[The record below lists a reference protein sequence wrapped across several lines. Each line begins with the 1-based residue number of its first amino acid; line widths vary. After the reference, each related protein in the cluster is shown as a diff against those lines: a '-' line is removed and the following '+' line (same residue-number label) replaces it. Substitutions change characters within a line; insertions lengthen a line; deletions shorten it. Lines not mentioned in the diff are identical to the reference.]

1 MYALLAVHYNVDI
14 LVYFQ
19 DTLLCIYQVHEDE
32 TFFKHAPRIQQIRDF
47 SSVRTMY
54 IALFSFVS

>member
-19 DTLLCIYQVHEDE
+19 DTVLCIYQVHEDQDIFQAC
-32 TFFKHAPRIQQIRDF
+32 TLHSAN
-47 SSVRTMY
+47 V
-54 IALFSFVS
+54 